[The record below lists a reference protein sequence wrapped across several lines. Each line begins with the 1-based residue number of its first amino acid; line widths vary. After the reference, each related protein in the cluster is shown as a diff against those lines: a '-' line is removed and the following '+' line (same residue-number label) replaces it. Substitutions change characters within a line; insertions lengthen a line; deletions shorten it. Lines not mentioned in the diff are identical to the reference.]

1 MREVA
6 SAARIREFMRRLGR
20 SAPRPLSVFFTGGT
34 SAVLTGWRETTVDI
48 DLRMEP
54 DDDDV
59 LRAMVRLK
67 TELDMNVELASPQD
81 FIPPL
86 PRWRER
92 SRLIARE
99 GALTFF
105 HYDFYAQ
112 DNFYA
117 QALAKIERG
126 HSKDLLDVGEMLARG
141 LVERAELSRLFDAI
155 RPDLF
160 RYPAIDQ
167 AQFAARVE
175 DWLAS
180 SRR

>member
-1 MREVA
+1 MREVTT
-6 SAARIREFMRRLGR
+6 SARIREFMRRLGR

-59 LRAMVRLK
+59 LRAIVRLK
-67 TELDMNVELASPQD
+67 TELAVNVELASPAD
-81 FIPPL
+81 FVPPL
-86 PRWRER
+86 PGWRER
-92 SRLIARE
+92 SPFIARE
-99 GALTFF
+99 GELTFF
-105 HYDFYAQ
+105 HYDFYS
-112 DNFYA
+112 
-117 QALAKIERG
+117 QAFAKIERG